1 MLSDDSR
8 TRRIKEIVIK
18 AYENDEEVNRQV
30 REEVMDWWD
39 KAGGYHLFRMGEIMK
54 SQQKASKQKIKALK
68 YHSCHFM
75 ALWYEQLTERYG
87 MTGRPSTEGAENK
100 HHWLNE
106 QTKACINSS
115 DQR

>member
-8 TRRIKEIVIK
+8 TRIKEIVIK

-75 ALWYEQLTERYG
+75 VLWYEKALPRKKIHCF
-87 MTGRPSTEGAENK
+87 GRLMGNFAF
-100 HHWLNE
+100 
-106 QTKACINSS
+106 SS
-115 DQR
+115 LSRNDMG